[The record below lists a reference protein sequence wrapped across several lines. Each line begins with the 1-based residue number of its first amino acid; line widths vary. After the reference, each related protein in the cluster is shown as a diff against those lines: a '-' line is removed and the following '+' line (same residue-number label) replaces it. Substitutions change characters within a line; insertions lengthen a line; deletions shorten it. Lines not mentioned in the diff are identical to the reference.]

1 MASSKAN
8 LSKRGEVFATPTSKM
23 PMLDVVSDLWHPE
36 ANPDGYISLG
46 VAENTLMH
54 KELTQ
59 HITENFS
66 VDSHALT
73 AGDGFTGSHRL
84 RNTLASFISRHFS
97 PYEQVIK
104 DQVIVT
110 SGVGQA
116 IELSGFALCD
126 KGDGVLL
133 ARPHY
138 GNFPIDL
145 GYRVEAKI
153 VGVSF
158 GDIDPF
164 SVETVAAYEKALEE
178 AEKQGIRVR
187 VFLLCNPH
195 NPLGRCYTPEVLKAY
210 MQFCQKHSLH
220 LISDEVYALS
230 VWENPEAPNAP
241 GFTSA
246 LAIDP
251 DGLIDRDLIHV
262 LWGMGKDFGSCGIR
276 IGCLISRNEAFLRAC
291 EANSYFSGPSSL
303 ADLATARVLDDDAFI
318 ESYVKTNRLRLAE
331 NYTLTTKFLESH
343 QIPYKKG
350 SNAGLFVWA
359 DLFQPLRAP
368 VDATLQIQ
376 EEYREDSGKAL
387 RTLEASLQETLLK
400 HKIFLALG
408 ADFGSDIPGWFRIVF
423 AHDGRYLHLGL
434 ERMMEAVEAF
444 RGQLEGDYDIKGATA
459 EIAKV

>member
-1 MASSKAN
+1 MAHSKAT

-23 PMLDVVSDLWHPE
+23 PMLDVVNNLWHAETNPE
-36 ANPDGYISLG
+36 GYISLG

-54 KELTQ
+54 KELIQ
-59 HITENFS
+59 HITQNFS
-66 VDSHALT
+66 LDSHALT

-84 RNTLASFISRHFS
+84 RNTLARFINRHFS
-97 PYEQVIK
+97 PFEDISK

-116 IELSGFALCD
+116 IELSGLALCD

-133 ARPHY
+133 SRPHY

-158 GDIDPF
+158 GDVDPF
-164 SVETVAAYEKALEE
+164 SIETVTYYEKALEE

-210 MQFCQKHSLH
+210 MQFCQKHNLH

-230 VWENPEAPNAP
+230 VWKNPEAPGAP
-241 GFTSA
+241 DFTSA
-246 LAIDP
+246 LAINP
-251 DGLIDRDLIHV
+251 DGLIDGGLLHI
-262 LWGMGKDFGSCGIR
+262 LWGMGKDFGSCGLR

-303 ADLATARVLDDDAFI
+303 ADLATARVLSDDVFI
-318 ESYVKTNRLRLAE
+318 ESYIKTNRFRLAE
-331 NYTLTTKFLESH
+331 NYELTTEFLKSRK
-343 QIPYKKG
+343 IPYKEG

-359 DLFQPLRAP
+359 DLFQPLRAQID
-368 VDATLQIQ
+368 VTLQK
-376 EEYREDSGKAL
+376 EHREDLDRGQ
-387 RTLEASLQETLLK
+387 RTLESSLQDTLLK

-408 ADFGSDIPGWFRIVF
+408 ADFGSDVPGWFRIVF
-423 AHDGRYLHLGL
+423 AHEKTYLHLGL
-434 ERMMEAVEAF
+434 ERMIKAIEAF
-444 RGQLEGDYDIKGATA
+444 RGQLE
-459 EIAKV
+459 

>member
-1 MASSKAN
+1 MASLNGN
-8 LSKRGEVFATPTSKM
+8 LSQRGEVFATPTSKM
-23 PMLDVVSDLWHPE
+23 PMLDVVNDLWHAE
-36 ANPDGYISLG
+36 TNPDGYISLG

-54 KELTQ
+54 KELIE
-59 HITENFS
+59 HITKNFS
-66 VDSHALT
+66 LDSHALT

-84 RNTLASFISRHFS
+84 RNTLARFINRNFS
-97 PYEQVIK
+97 PFEDIIK

-126 KGDGVLL
+126 KGNGVLL

-153 VGVSF
+153 IGVSF
-158 GDIDPF
+158 GDVDPF
-164 SVETVAAYEKALEE
+164 SIETIVYYEKALEE
-178 AEKQGIRVR
+178 AEQQGIRVR

-210 MQFCQKHSLH
+210 MQFCQKHNLH

-230 VWENPEAPNAP
+230 VWKNPGAPDAP
-241 GFTSA
+241 DFTSI
-246 LAIDP
+246 LAINHH
-251 DGLIDRDLIHV
+251 GLIDRELIHV

-276 IGCLISRNEAFLRAC
+276 IGCLISRNKAFLRAC

-303 ADLATARVLDDDAFI
+303 ADLATARILADDAFI
-318 ESYVKTNRLRLAE
+318 ESYIRTNRLRLAE
-331 NYTLTTKFLESH
+331 NYELTTKFLSSH
-343 QIPYKKG
+343 QIPHKEG

-359 DLFQPLRAP
+359 DLFQPLRAQ
-368 VDATLQIQ
+368 VDATLQNQ
-376 EEYREDSGKAL
+376 KEHEEGSEEAL
-387 RTLEASLQETLLK
+387 RTLETSLQENFLK

-408 ADFGSDIPGWFRIVF
+408 ADFGSDVPGWFRIVF
-423 AHDGRYLHLGL
+423 AHEKSYLHLGL
-434 ERMMEAVEAF
+434 ERMIKAIEAF
-444 RGQLEGDYDIKGATA
+444 RGQFEEDR
-459 EIAKV
+459 V

>member
-1 MASSKAN
+1 MAPLKAT

-23 PMLDVVSDLWHPE
+23 PMLNVVNDLWHAE
-36 ANPDGYISLG
+36 TNPGGYISLG
-46 VAENTLMH
+46 VAENFRL
-54 KELTQ
+54 
-59 HITENFS
+59 
-66 VDSHALT
+66 DSHALT

-84 RNTLASFISRHFS
+84 RNTLARFINRHFS
-97 PYEQVIK
+97 PFEDITK

-116 IELSGFALCD
+116 IELSSFALCD

-133 ARPHY
+133 SRPHY

-158 GDIDPF
+158 GDVDPF
-164 SVETVAAYEKALEE
+164 SIETVTYYEKALEE

-210 MQFCQKHSLH
+210 MQFCQKHNLH

-230 VWENPEAPNAP
+230 VWKNPEAPGAP
-241 GFTSA
+241 DFTSA
-246 LAIDP
+246 LAVNP
-251 DGLIDRDLIHV
+251 DGLIDRDLLHV

-303 ADLATARVLDDDAFI
+303 ADLATARVLSDDAFI
-318 ESYVKTNRLRLAE
+318 ENYIKTNRFRLAE
-331 NYTLTTKFLESH
+331 NYKLTTEFLKSRK
-343 QIPYKKG
+343 IPYKEG

-359 DLFQPLRAP
+359 DLFQPLRAQID
-368 VDATLQIQ
+368 VTLQK
-376 EEYREDSGKAL
+376 EHREDLDRGQ
-387 RTLEASLQETLLK
+387 RTLESSLQDTLLK

-408 ADFGSDIPGWFRIVF
+408 ADFGSDVPGWFRIVF
-423 AHDGRYLHLGL
+423 AHEKTYLHLGL
-434 ERMMEAVEAF
+434 ERMIKAIEAF
-444 RGQLEGDYDIKGATA
+444 RGQLE
-459 EIAKV
+459 

>member
-1 MASSKAN
+1 MAPSKAM

-23 PMLDVVSDLWHPE
+23 PMLDVVNDLWHAETNPE
-36 ANPDGYISLG
+36 GYISLG
-46 VAENTLMH
+46 VAENFNL
-54 KELTQ
+54 
-59 HITENFS
+59 
-66 VDSHALT
+66 DSHALT

-84 RNTLASFISRHFS
+84 RNTLARFINRHFS
-97 PYEQVIK
+97 PFEDIAK

-133 ARPHY
+133 SRPHY

-158 GDIDPF
+158 GDVDPF
-164 SVETVAAYEKALEE
+164 SIETVTYYEKALEE

-210 MQFCQKHSLH
+210 MRFCQKHNLH

-230 VWENPEAPNAP
+230 VWKNAEAPGAP
-241 GFTSA
+241 DFTSA
-246 LAIDP
+246 LAVNP
-251 DGLIDRDLIHV
+251 DGLIDRDLLHV

-303 ADLATARVLDDDAFI
+303 ADLATARVLSDDAFI
-318 ESYVKTNRLRLAE
+318 ENYIKTNRFRLAE
-331 NYTLTTKFLESH
+331 NYKLTTEFLKSRK
-343 QIPYKKG
+343 IPYKEG

-359 DLFQPLRAP
+359 DLFQPLRAQID
-368 VDATLQIQ
+368 VTLQK
-376 EEYREDSGKAL
+376 EHREDLDRGQ
-387 RTLEASLQETLLK
+387 RTLESSLQDTLLK

-408 ADFGSDIPGWFRIVF
+408 ADFGSDVPGWFRIVF
-423 AHDGRYLHLGL
+423 AHEKTYLHLGL
-434 ERMMEAVEAF
+434 ERMIKAIEAF
-444 RGQLEGDYDIKGATA
+444 RGQLE
-459 EIAKV
+459 

>member
-1 MASSKAN
+1 MASSKAT
-8 LSKRGEVFATPTSKM
+8 LSKRGEVFATPASKM
-23 PMLDVVSDLWHPE
+23 PMLDVVNDLWHAE
-36 ANPDGYISLG
+36 TNPGGYISLG

-54 KELTQ
+54 KELIR
-59 HITENFS
+59 HITQNFS

-84 RNTLASFISRHFS
+84 RNTLARFINRHFS
-97 PYEQVIK
+97 PFEDITR

-126 KGDGVLL
+126 RASLVYLTV
-133 ARPHY
+133 
-138 GNFPIDL
+138 
-145 GYRVEAKI
+145 YRAKI

-158 GDIDPF
+158 GDVDPF
-164 SVETVAAYEKALEE
+164 SIETVNYYEKALEE

-210 MQFCQKHSLH
+210 MQFCQKHNLH

-230 VWENPEAPNAP
+230 VWKNPEAPGATE
-241 GFTSA
+241 FTSA
-246 LAIDP
+246 LAINP
-251 DGLIDRDLIHV
+251 DGLIDRDLLHV
-262 LWGMGKDFGSCGIR
+262 LWGMGKDFGSCGLR

-303 ADLATARVLDDDAFI
+303 ADLTTARVLSDDAFI
-318 ESYVKTNRLRLAE
+318 ENYVKTNRLRLAE
-331 NYTLTTKFLESH
+331 NYKLTTEFLKSRK
-343 QIPYKKG
+343 IPYKEG

-359 DLFQPLRAP
+359 DLFQPLRAQID
-368 VDATLQIQ
+368 VTLQ
-376 EEYREDSGKAL
+376 EEGMGGPGEAL
-387 RTLEASLQETLLK
+387 RTLESSLQDTLLQ

-408 ADFGSDIPGWFRIVF
+408 ADFGSDVPGWFRIVF
-423 AHDGRYLHLGL
+423 AHEATYLKLGL
-434 ERMMEAVEAF
+434 ERMTKAIEAF
-444 RGQLEGDYDIKGATA
+444 RGQLESI
-459 EIAKV
+459 ESE

>member
-1 MASSKAN
+1 
-8 LSKRGEVFATPTSKM
+8 M
-23 PMLDVVSDLWHPE
+23 PMLDVVNDLWHPE
-36 ANPDGYISLG
+36 TNPGGYISLG

-54 KELTQ
+54 KELIE
-59 HITENFS
+59 HITKNFS
-66 VDSHALT
+66 LDSHALT

-84 RNTLASFISRHFS
+84 RNTLARFINRHFS
-97 PYEQVIK
+97 PFEDIIK
-104 DQVIVT
+104 DHVIVT

-126 KGDGVLL
+126 KGDAVLL

-153 VGVSF
+153 IGVSF
-158 GDIDPF
+158 GDVDPF
-164 SVETVAAYEKALEE
+164 SIETVAAYEKALEE
-178 AEKQGIRVR
+178 AERQGIRVR

-210 MQFCQKHSLH
+210 MQFCQKHNLH

-230 VWENPEAPNAP
+230 VWKNSEAPGAT

-246 LAIDP
+246 LAINP
-251 DGLIDRDLIHV
+251 DGLIDRELLHV

-276 IGCLISRNEAFLRAC
+276 IGCLMSRNEAFLRAC

-303 ADLATARVLDDDAFI
+303 ADLATARALADDAFI
-318 ESYVKTNRLRLAE
+318 DNYIKSNRLRLAE
-331 NYTLTTKFLESH
+331 NYRRTTKFLKDH
-343 QIPYKKG
+343 QIPYKEG

-359 DLFQPLRAP
+359 DLFQPLRAQID
-368 VDATLQIQ
+368 VALQNQ
-376 EEYREDSGKAL
+376 KEQGEYPDQSL
-387 RTLEASLQETLLK
+387 RTLEGRLQETLLK

-408 ADFGSDIPGWFRIVF
+408 ADFGSDVPGWFRIVF
-423 AHDGRYLHLGL
+423 AHDKAYLTLGL
-434 ERMMEAVEAF
+434 ERMVKAIEAF
-444 RGQLEGDYDIKGATA
+444 RRSLEGDKR
-459 EIAKV
+459 

>member
-1 MASSKAN
+1 MAPLKAT

-23 PMLDVVSDLWHPE
+23 PMLNVVNDLWHAE
-36 ANPDGYISLG
+36 TNPGGYISLG
-46 VAENTLMH
+46 VAENFRL
-54 KELTQ
+54 
-59 HITENFS
+59 
-66 VDSHALT
+66 DSHALT

-84 RNTLASFISRHFS
+84 RNTLARFINRHFS
-97 PYEQVIK
+97 PFEDISK

-133 ARPHY
+133 SRPHY

-158 GDIDPF
+158 GDVDPF
-164 SVETVAAYEKALEE
+164 SIETVTYYEKALEE

-210 MQFCQKHSLH
+210 MQFCQKHNLH

-230 VWENPEAPNAP
+230 VWKNPEAPGAP

-246 LAIDP
+246 LAVNP
-251 DGLIDRDLIHV
+251 DGLIDRDLLHV

-303 ADLATARVLDDDAFI
+303 ADLATARVLSDDAFI
-318 ESYVKTNRLRLAE
+318 ENYIKTNRFRLAE
-331 NYTLTTKFLESH
+331 NYKLTTEFLKSRK
-343 QIPYKKG
+343 IPYKEG

-359 DLFQPLRAP
+359 DLFQPLRAQID
-368 VDATLQIQ
+368 VTLQK
-376 EEYREDSGKAL
+376 EHREDLDRGQ
-387 RTLEASLQETLLK
+387 RTLESSLQDTLLK

-408 ADFGSDIPGWFRIVF
+408 ADFGSDVPGWFRIVF
-423 AHDGRYLHLGL
+423 AHEKTYLHLGL
-434 ERMMEAVEAF
+434 ERMIKAIEAF
-444 RGQLEGDYDIKGATA
+444 RGQLE
-459 EIAKV
+459 

>member
-1 MASSKAN
+1 MAPSRAT

-23 PMLDVVSDLWHPE
+23 PMLDVVNDLWHAETNPE
-36 ANPDGYISLG
+36 GYISLG
-46 VAENTLMH
+46 VAEN
-54 KELTQ
+54 
-59 HITENFS
+59 FS
-66 VDSHALT
+66 LDSHALT
-73 AGDGFTGSHRL
+73 AGDGFAGSHRL
-84 RNTLASFISRHFS
+84 RNTLARFINRHFS
-97 PYEQVIK
+97 PFEDISK

-133 ARPHY
+133 SRPHY

-145 GYRVEAKI
+145 SYRVEAKI

-158 GDIDPF
+158 GDVDPF
-164 SVETVAAYEKALEE
+164 SIETVTYYEKALEE

-210 MQFCQKHSLH
+210 MQFCQKHNLH

-230 VWENPEAPNAP
+230 VWKNPEAPGAP
-241 GFTSA
+241 DFTSA
-246 LAIDP
+246 LAVNS
-251 DGLIDRDLIHV
+251 DGLIDRDLLHV
-262 LWGMGKDFGSCGIR
+262 LWGMGKDFGSCGLR

-303 ADLATARVLDDDAFI
+303 ADLATARVLSDDAFI
-318 ESYVKTNRLRLAE
+318 ENYVKTNRFRLAE
-331 NYTLTTKFLESH
+331 NYELTTEFLKSRK
-343 QIPYKKG
+343 IPYKQG

-359 DLFQPLRAP
+359 DLFQPLRAQID
-368 VDATLQIQ
+368 VTLQK
-376 EEYREDSGKAL
+376 EHREDLDRGQ
-387 RTLEASLQETLLK
+387 RTLESSLQDTLLK

-408 ADFGSDIPGWFRIVF
+408 ADFGSDVPGWFRIVF
-423 AHDGRYLHLGL
+423 AHEKTYLHLGL
-434 ERMMEAVEAF
+434 GRMIKAIEAF
-444 RGQLEGDYDIKGATA
+444 RGQLE
-459 EIAKV
+459 

>member
-1 MASSKAN
+1 M
-8 LSKRGEVFATPTSKM
+8 
-23 PMLDVVSDLWHPE
+23 
-36 ANPDGYISLG
+36 
-46 VAENTLMH
+46 
-54 KELTQ
+54 
-59 HITENFS
+59 
-66 VDSHALT
+66 
-73 AGDGFTGSHRL
+73 
-84 RNTLASFISRHFS
+84 
-97 PYEQVIK
+97 K

-110 SGVGQA
+110 SGVGQS

-158 GDIDPF
+158 GGVDPF
-164 SVETVAAYEKALEE
+164 SVESVVAYEKALEE
-178 AEKQGIRVR
+178 AEQQGIRVR

-210 MQFCQKHSLH
+210 MQFCQKHNLH

-230 VWENPEAPNAP
+230 VWKNPEAPSAP
-241 GFTSA
+241 EFTSA
-246 LAIDP
+246 LNINP
-251 DGLIDRDLIHV
+251 DGLIDRDLLHV

-276 IGCLISRNEAFLRAC
+276 IGSLISRNEALLRAC

-318 ESYVKTNRLRLAE
+318 ESYIKTNRLRLAE
-331 NYTLTTKFLESH
+331 NYKLTTKFLNSH
-343 QIPYKKG
+343 QIPYKEG

-359 DLFQPLRAP
+359 NLFQPLRAQIN
-368 VDATLQIQ
+368 ATLQNQ
-376 EEYREDSGKAL
+376 EEYEEDPGKAL
-387 RTLEASLQETLLK
+387 RILEARLQEVLLK
-400 HKIFLALG
+400 YKIFLALG

-423 AHDGRYLHLGL
+423 AHERTYLNLGL
-434 ERMMEAVEAF
+434 ERMVKAIEAF
-444 RGQLEGDYDIKGATA
+444 RGQLEEDKM
-459 EIAKV
+459 

>member
-1 MASSKAN
+1 MAPSKAT
-8 LSKRGEVFATPTSKM
+8 LSNRGEVFATPTSKM
-23 PMLDVVSDLWHPE
+23 PMLDVVNDLWHAE
-36 ANPDGYISLG
+36 TNPGGYISLG

-54 KELTQ
+54 KELIQ
-59 HITENFS
+59 HITQNFS

-84 RNTLASFISRHFS
+84 RDTLARFINRHFS
-97 PYEQVIK
+97 PFEDITR

-158 GDIDPF
+158 GDVDPF
-164 SVETVAAYEKALEE
+164 SIETVNYYEKTLEE

-195 NPLGRCYTPEVLKAY
+195 NPLGGSMLYPRGSES
-210 MQFCQKHSLH
+210 KHNLH

-230 VWENPEAPNAP
+230 VWKNPEAPGAP
-241 GFTSA
+241 DFTSA
-246 LAIDP
+246 LAINP
-251 DGLIDRDLIHV
+251 DGLIDRDLLHV
-262 LWGMGKDFGSCGIR
+262 LWGMGKDFGSCGLR
-276 IGCLISRNEAFLRAC
+276 IGCLISRNEAVLRAC

-303 ADLATARVLDDDAFI
+303 ADLATARFLSDDAFI
-318 ESYVKTNRLRLAE
+318 ENYIKTNRFRLAE
-331 NYTLTTKFLESH
+331 NYEMTTEFLKSRK
-343 QIPYKKG
+343 ISYKEG

-359 DLFQPLRAP
+359 DLFQPLRAQID
-368 VDATLQIQ
+368 VTLQK
-376 EEYREDSGKAL
+376 EGMGGPGEAL
-387 RTLEASLQETLLK
+387 RTLESSLQDTLLQ

-408 ADFGSDIPGWFRIVF
+408 ADFGSDVPGWFRIVF
-423 AHDGRYLHLGL
+423 AHEATYLKLGL
-434 ERMMEAVEAF
+434 ERMTKAIEAF
-444 RGQLEGDYDIKGATA
+444 RGQLESI
-459 EIAKV
+459 ESE

>member
-1 MASSKAN
+1 MAPSRAM

-23 PMLDVVSDLWHPE
+23 PMLDVVNDLWHAETNPE
-36 ANPDGYISLG
+36 GYISLG

-54 KELTQ
+54 KELIQ
-59 HITENFS
+59 HITQNFNL
-66 VDSHALT
+66 DSHALT

-84 RNTLASFISRHFS
+84 RNTLARFINRHFS
-97 PYEQVIK
+97 PFEDITK

-133 ARPHY
+133 SRPHY

-158 GDIDPF
+158 GDVDPF
-164 SVETVAAYEKALEE
+164 SIETVTYYKKALEE

-195 NPLGRCYTPEVLKAY
+195 NPLGRCYTLEVLEAY
-210 MQFCQKHSLH
+210 MQFCQKHNLH

-230 VWENPEAPNAP
+230 VWKNPEAPGAP
-241 GFTSA
+241 EFTSA
-246 LAIDP
+246 LAVNP
-251 DGLIDRDLIHV
+251 DGLIDRDLLHV

-276 IGCLISRNEAFLRAC
+276 IGCLISRNETFLRAC

-303 ADLATARVLDDDAFI
+303 ADLATARVLSDDAFI
-318 ESYVKTNRLRLAE
+318 ENYIKTNRFRLAE
-331 NYTLTTKFLESH
+331 NYKLTTEFLKSRK
-343 QIPYKKG
+343 IPYKEG

-359 DLFQPLRAP
+359 DLFQPLRAQID
-368 VDATLQIQ
+368 VTLQK
-376 EEYREDSGKAL
+376 EHREDLDRGQ
-387 RTLEASLQETLLK
+387 RTLESSLQDTLLK

-408 ADFGSDIPGWFRIVF
+408 ADFGSDVPGWFRIVF
-423 AHDGRYLHLGL
+423 AHEKTYLHLGL
-434 ERMMEAVEAF
+434 ERMIKAIEAF
-444 RGQLEGDYDIKGATA
+444 RGQLE
-459 EIAKV
+459 

>member
-1 MASSKAN
+1 M
-8 LSKRGEVFATPTSKM
+8 FATPTSKM
-23 PMLDVVSDLWHPE
+23 PMLDVVNDLWHPE
-36 ANPDGYISLG
+36 TNPDGYISLG

-54 KELTQ
+54 KELIE
-59 HITENFS
+59 HITKNFS
-66 VDSHALT
+66 LDSHALT

-84 RNTLASFISRHFS
+84 RSTLARFINHHFS
-97 PYEQVIK
+97 PIEDIIK

-153 VGVSF
+153 ISVSF
-158 GDIDPF
+158 GHVDPF
-164 SVETVAAYEKALEE
+164 SIETVAAYEKALEE
-178 AEKQGIRVR
+178 AEQQGTRVR

-210 MQFCQKHSLH
+210 MQFCQKHNLH

-230 VWENPEAPNAP
+230 VWKNPEAPNAP

-251 DGLIDRDLIHV
+251 TGLIDRDLLHV

-276 IGCLISRNEAFLRAC
+276 IGCLVSRNEAFLRAC

-303 ADLATARVLDDDAFI
+303 ADLATARVLADDAFI
-318 ESYVKTNRLRLAE
+318 ESYIKTNRLRLAE
-331 NYTLTTKFLESH
+331 NYKLTTKFLNSH
-343 QIPYKKG
+343 QIPYKEA

-359 DLFQPLRAP
+359 DLFQPLCAQI
-368 VDATLQIQ
+368 DAALQSQ
-376 EEYREDSGKAL
+376 KKYRDDLEKGT
-387 RTLEASLQETLLK
+387 RTLEARLQETLLN

-423 AHDGRYLHLGL
+423 AHEATYLNLGL
-434 ERMMEAVEAF
+434 ERMMIAIKAF
-444 RGQLEGDYDIKGATA
+444 RGQLQGD
-459 EIAKV
+459 EV

>member
-1 MASSKAN
+1 MAPLKAT

-23 PMLDVVSDLWHPE
+23 PMLNVVNDLWHAE
-36 ANPDGYISLG
+36 TNPGGYISLG

-54 KELTQ
+54 KELIQ
-59 HITENFS
+59 HITQNFRL
-66 VDSHALT
+66 DSHALT

-84 RNTLASFISRHFS
+84 RNTLARFINRHFS
-97 PYEQVIK
+97 PFEDISK

-133 ARPHY
+133 SRPHY

-158 GDIDPF
+158 GDVDPF
-164 SVETVAAYEKALEE
+164 SIETVTYYEKALEE

-210 MQFCQKHSLH
+210 MQFCQKHNLH

-230 VWENPEAPNAP
+230 VWKNPEAPGAP

-246 LAIDP
+246 LAVNP
-251 DGLIDRDLIHV
+251 DGLIDRDLLHV

-303 ADLATARVLDDDAFI
+303 ADLATARVLSDDAFI
-318 ESYVKTNRLRLAE
+318 ENYIKTNRFRLAE
-331 NYTLTTKFLESH
+331 NYKLTTEFLKSRK
-343 QIPYKKG
+343 IPYKEG

-359 DLFQPLRAP
+359 DLFQPLRAQID
-368 VDATLQIQ
+368 VTLQK
-376 EEYREDSGKAL
+376 EHREDLDRGK
-387 RTLEASLQETLLK
+387 RTLESSLQDTLLK

-408 ADFGSDIPGWFRIVF
+408 ADFGSDVPGWFRIVF
-423 AHDGRYLHLGL
+423 AHEKTYLHLGL
-434 ERMMEAVEAF
+434 ERMIKAIEAF
-444 RGQLEGDYDIKGATA
+444 RGQIGRNRT
-459 EIAKV
+459 

>member
-1 MASSKAN
+1 
-8 LSKRGEVFATPTSKM
+8 
-23 PMLDVVSDLWHPE
+23 MLDVVNDLWNPE
-36 ANPDGYISLG
+36 TNPGGYISLG

-54 KELTQ
+54 KELIE
-59 HITENFS
+59 HITKNVFS
-66 VDSHALT
+66 LESHSLT
-73 AGDGFTGSHRL
+73 AGDGFTGSHHL
-84 RNTLASFISRHFS
+84 RNTLTRFINHYFK
-97 PYEQVIK
+97 PCEQITK

-164 SVETVAAYEKALEE
+164 SLETVAVYEKALME
-178 AEKQGIRVR
+178 AENQGIRVR
-187 VFLLCNPH
+187 AFLLCNPH
-195 NPLGRCYTPEVLKAY
+195 NPLGRCYTPEVLQAY
-210 MQFCQKHSLH
+210 MRFCQKHGLH

-230 VWENPEAPNAP
+230 VWKNPNAP
-241 GFTSA
+241 DAPEFTSA
-246 LAIDP
+246 LAINP

-276 IGCLISRNEAFLRAC
+276 IGCLLSRNEDFLRAC
-291 EANSYFSGPSSL
+291 VANSYFTGPSSL
-303 ADLATARVLDDDAFI
+303 ADSATARVLSDDVFI
-318 ESYVKTNRLRLAE
+318 ENYVKMNRIRLAE
-331 NYTLTTKFLESH
+331 NYMMTTKFLENH
-343 QIPYKKG
+343 GIPYNKG

-359 DLFQPLRAP
+359 DLFQPMRIHINAK
-368 VDATLQIQ
+368 Q
-376 EEYREDSGKAL
+376 EESGETSEKSL
-387 RTLEASLQETLLK
+387 RNLEARLQETLLK
-400 HKIFLALG
+400 HKIFLASG

-423 AHDGRYLHLGL
+423 AHERSYLRLGL
-434 ERMMEAVEAF
+434 ERMVEAVEAF
-444 RGQLEGDYDIKGATA
+444 RRELEEDRGIESITVH
-459 EIAKV
+459 IANI

>member
-1 MASSKAN
+1 MAPSKAM

-23 PMLDVVSDLWHPE
+23 PMLDVVNDLWHAETNPE
-36 ANPDGYISLG
+36 GYISLG
-46 VAENTLMH
+46 VAENQTLMH
-54 KELTQ
+54 KELIQ
-59 HITENFS
+59 HITQNFS
-66 VDSHALT
+66 LDSHALT

-84 RNTLASFISRHFS
+84 RNTLERFINRHFS
-97 PYEQVIK
+97 PFEDITK
-104 DQVIVT
+104 DQVIAT

-133 ARPHY
+133 SRPHY

-158 GDIDPF
+158 GDVDPF
-164 SVETVAAYEKALEE
+164 SIETVTYYEKALEE

-210 MQFCQKHSLH
+210 MQFCQKHNLH

-230 VWENPEAPNAP
+230 VWKNPEAPGAP

-246 LAIDP
+246 LAVNP
-251 DGLIDRDLIHV
+251 DGLIDRDLLHV

-303 ADLATARVLDDDAFI
+303 ADLATARVLSDDAFI
-318 ESYVKTNRLRLAE
+318 ENYIKTNRFRLAE
-331 NYTLTTKFLESH
+331 NYKLTTEFLKSRK
-343 QIPYKKG
+343 IPYKEG

-359 DLFQPLRAP
+359 DLFQPLRAQID
-368 VDATLQIQ
+368 VTLQK
-376 EEYREDSGKAL
+376 EHREDLDRGQ
-387 RTLEASLQETLLK
+387 RTLESSLQDTLLK

-408 ADFGSDIPGWFRIVF
+408 ADFGSDVPGWFRIVF
-423 AHDGRYLHLGL
+423 AHEKTYLHLGL
-434 ERMMEAVEAF
+434 ERMIKAIEAF
-444 RGQLEGDYDIKGATA
+444 RGQLE
-459 EIAKV
+459 